1 MVIFCRFPVNL
12 VFGAAELESKLD
24 RNTKE
29 EGYLLFK
36 RISWVT
42 LMRASVAPFKMFPVF
57 CILGF
62 ATDELSVD
70 LSSNRTY

>member
-1 MVIFCRFPVNL
+1 M
-12 VFGAAELESKLD
+12 FGAAELESKLE

-29 EGYLLFK
+29 EGYLLLR

-42 LMRASVAPFKMFPVF
+42 FIRASVAPFKMFPVF

-62 ATDELSVD
+62 ATDELSLD